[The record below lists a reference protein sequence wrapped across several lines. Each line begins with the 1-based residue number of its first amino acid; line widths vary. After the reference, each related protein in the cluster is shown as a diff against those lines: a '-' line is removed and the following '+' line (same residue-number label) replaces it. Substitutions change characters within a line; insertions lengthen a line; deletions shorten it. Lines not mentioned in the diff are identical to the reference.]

1 MLTKRE
7 QKTALTSSS
16 SQHYSGSF
24 IVSGDILHQ
33 VSSVDGPASQTHSR
47 KLSCAGCFQQTSE
60 YFVFFRCLVSLDV
73 LSGAQDGSS
82 QRCGLVR
89 CSMQIIK
96 DHLLQ
101 IGLHFLHLSK
111 DHPSLPL
118 DLRFSQRAVLD
129 DVSQN
134 LHSFDTER
142 YFIVL

>member
-60 YFVFFRCLVSLDV
+60 YFVFLGVWSHLMFSVGPRMV
-73 LSGAQDGSS
+73 L
-82 QRCGLVR
+82 
-89 CSMQIIK
+89 
-96 DHLLQ
+96 
-101 IGLHFLHLSK
+101 
-111 DHPSLPL
+111 PS
-118 DLRFSQRAVLD
+118 AVD
-129 DVSQN
+129 WYAVAC
-134 LHSFDTER
+134 R
-142 YFIVL
+142 